1 MPRTIEWLSRGTR
14 TSRKDMGDVGARA
27 VVLVVDD
34 DLDHLLMLEAVLDAV
49 GYEVVTASSCAEGR
63 AILESR
69 AVDALVSDL
78 SLGDGDAP
86 DLLDGLP
93 ASQRPR
99 VALVLSGFDANE
111 DIARTLHAGFDAHL
125 VKPTAID
132 QLRDLLAEGLRRQH
146 PSGIRLT
153 TASAAEEPAPK
164 TKRSSR

>member
-1 MPRTIEWLSRGTR
+1 
-14 TSRKDMGDVGARA
+14 MGVVGARA

-34 DLDHLLMLEAVLDAV
+34 DRDHLLMLEAVLDAT
-49 GYEVVTASSCAEGR
+49 GYDVVTASSCAEGR

-78 SLGDGDAP
+78 SLGDGDAL
-86 DLLDGLP
+86 DLLARLP

-99 VALVLSGFDANE
+99 VALVLSGFDASE
-111 DIARTLHAGFDAHL
+111 DVDRTLRAGFDAHL

-146 PSGIRLT
+146 PSGIRL
-153 TASAAEEPAPK
+153 SAAGVAAAGVAAAGVGGEEPVPK
-164 TKRSSR
+164 TKRSLR